1 MRVPLSANQV
11 DAHESRE
18 DFMRRIYIV
27 TACILLGAVAAQAA
41 QTGRVI
47 VGVNTVG
54 IERMNEQQQDAFVE
68 QLRQNHVKVVRVG
81 IDEKYNHYI
90 IRAYQQGIGVVAVV
104 FPWLGSKNLRNRPAA
119 PSIGLIWGQA
129 AFSSIDPEAFRMW
142 FSSRVAALEA
152 GGVHL
157 TAFEFG
163 NEINTAGYDGDF
175 PIQASGRVLGLSDLN
190 NADDP
195 EAAAVAAGYRAYLKA
210 LAELKHVRDSSKLN
224 KTTPIIS
231 AGLADDGP
239 SGKRPGAKQDAVS
252 LPDTLEFLRQHGLDD
267 LVDGY
272 GVHFY
277 PSNPDPHTPLAQRI
291 NGLKERAL
299 ALCSSAK
306 PCWLTEWGFSNR
318 DLSCP
323 IHDETRVKLFQTER
337 EAFKTF
343 VREGRL
349 AAIIYYNW
357 TALPGFE
364 AQAIF
369 RCGALTEAGKLA
381 LKPM

>member
-1 MRVPLSANQV
+1 MKKPAYPLLLLTCLLISRA
-11 DAHESRE
+11 AHAEG
-18 DFMRRIYIV
+18 V
-27 TACILLGAVAAQAA
+27 V
-41 QTGRVI
+41 
-47 VGVNTVG
+47 VGVNTV
-54 IERMNEQQQDAFVE
+54 EVARMNEQQQDAFVE
-68 QLRQNHVKVVRVG
+68 ELRQNGVNTVRLG
-81 IDEKYNHYI
+81 MDEKYTHFI
-90 IRAYQQGIGVVAVV
+90 TRAYQRGIGVVAVV
-104 FPWLGSKNLRNRPAA
+104 YPWFGSEKIARMRP
-119 PSIGLIWGQA
+119 SDLSKGLIWGQA
-129 AFSSIDPEAFRMW
+129 AFSTIDPQAFRMW

-152 GGVHL
+152 GGVRL

-190 NADDP
+190 NANDP
-195 EAAAVAAGYRAYLKA
+195 EAAAIAAGYRAYLKA

-291 NGLKERAL
+291 NGLKERAF

-343 VREGRL
+343 IREGRL

>member
-1 MRVPLSANQV
+1 
-11 DAHESRE
+11 
-18 DFMRRIYIV
+18 MRRIYIV
-27 TACILLGAVAAQAA
+27 TACILLGALAAQAA
-41 QTGRVI
+41 QTGKVI

-54 IERMNEQQQDAFVE
+54 VERMNEQQQDAFVE
-68 QLRQNHVKVVRVG
+68 QLRENGVKVVRLG
-81 IDEKYNHYI
+81 MDEKYTHFI
-90 IRAYQQGIGVVAVV
+90 TRAYERGIGTVAIV
-104 FPWLGSKNLRNRPAA
+104 FPWFGSEKKARMRP
-119 PSIGLIWGQA
+119 SDLSKGLIWGQA
-129 AFSSIDPEAFRMW
+129 AFSTIDPEAFRTW
-142 FSSRVAALEA
+142 FSSRLAALEA

-175 PIQASGRVLGLSDLN
+175 PTQASGRVLGLSDLN
-190 NADDP
+190 NANDP
-195 EAAAVAAGYRAYLKA
+195 EAAAIAAGYRVYLKA

-239 SGKRPGAKQDAVS
+239 PGKRPGAKTDGAS
-252 LPDTLEFLRQHGLDD
+252 LPDTLQFLCQHGLDE

-277 PSNPDPHTPLAQRI
+277 PSNPAPNTPVSERV
-291 NGLKERAL
+291 NGLRERAL
-299 ALCSSAK
+299 ALCTSAK
-306 PCWLTEWGFSNR
+306 PCWLTEWGFANR

-323 IHDETRVKLFQTER
+323 IHDETRVKLIQTER

-343 VREGRL
+343 VKQGRL

-357 TALPGFE
+357 TAMHGYE
-364 AQAIF
+364 SQAIF
-369 RCGALTEAGKLA
+369 RCGALTDAGKLA
-381 LKPM
+381 LQPM